1 MKISYKKLWML
12 LIQRDITKVT
22 LKQHSVILMLKKDIP
37 HCPKWAVG
45 SLHF

>member
-1 MKISYKKLWML
+1 MGS
-12 LIQRDITKVT
+12 VT
-22 LKQHSVILMLKKDIP
+22 YHLLKQHSVILMLKKDIP